1 MGNTV
6 AGKDT
11 GLPACPERQPQLYIL
26 RHHLSPADVNY
37 EVFKDACTDLPLP
50 SLKGVMQCLTSFKMP
65 DYMPDK
71 KDGSGTGVCEV
82 EHKHPMAGEA
92 GVRRTPLTVHV
103 KAGNRM
109 KRGKGH
115 SQV

>member
-1 MGNTV
+1 
-6 AGKDT
+6 
-11 GLPACPERQPQLYIL
+11 
-26 RHHLSPADVNY
+26 
-37 EVFKDACTDLPLP
+37 
-50 SLKGVMQCLTSFKMP
+50 MP

-92 GVRRTPLTVHV
+92 GVRRRTSLTVHV

-115 SQV
+115 SQL